1 MARLTNIEIEKRWYD
16 LFCGWEKSDRAAAI
30 KALTQLHPRLP
41 DNPKTEDEKPE
52 QITLP
57 GLGAGAGGADLT
69 GANLTDAIRWDGAK
83 YVPVTAEGLTE
94 RKTIL

>member
-41 DNPKTEDEKPE
+41 DNRTPE
-52 QITLP
+52 C
-57 GLGAGAGGADLT
+57 G
-69 GANLTDAIRWDGAK
+69 
-83 YVPVTAEGLTE
+83 
-94 RKTIL
+94 